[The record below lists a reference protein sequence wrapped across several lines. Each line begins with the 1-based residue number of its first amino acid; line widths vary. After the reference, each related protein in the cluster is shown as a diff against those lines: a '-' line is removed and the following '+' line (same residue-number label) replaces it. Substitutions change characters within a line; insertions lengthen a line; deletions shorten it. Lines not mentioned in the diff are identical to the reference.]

1 MAQAGASARGSLW
14 VGALELEWQLAL
26 ESEWQLA
33 LELALESRLG
43 SPLPLEQAWLSVTA
57 WVSGCPEAAL
67 WAP

>member
-14 VGALELEWQLAL
+14 VGALESELAL
-26 ESEWQLA
+26 ELELA
-33 LELALESRLG
+33 LVLELALESRLG